1 MQRGLHSAG
10 APCKLTPLSSR
21 IIPMDAN
28 DNSFL
33 TSLDS
38 EGSISASGLGIM
50 QENLFDFDDELED
63 EEADILTDYD
73 QYDGDDLVDDTNL
86 DILLSSPS
94 AIATTDN
101 DIPDNSSHTGFIF
114 NDLNTPPPP
123 SSVID
128 PILSPEMFP
137 ASPELDVDDLA
148 ADMDIEIP
156 SSEMEILDCSSFVL
170 DIAEASPFTEG
181 DIDMLL

>member
-1 MQRGLHSAG
+1 MQRGLHNSG
-10 APCKLTPLSSR
+10 APCKLTPLSPGN
-21 IIPMDAN
+21 IPMDAD
-28 DNSFL
+28 DNSLL

-38 EGSISASGLGIM
+38 EENISATRLGIM
-50 QENLFDFDDELED
+50 QENPFDFDDELDD

-73 QYDGDDLVDDTNL
+73 QYDGEDLMDDTNL

-94 AIATTDN
+94 AFAVTDH
-101 DIPDNSSHTGFIF
+101 DIPDSSSHTGLIF

-137 ASPELDVDDLA
+137 ASPELAVHDVA

-156 SSEMEILDCSSFVL
+156 SSEMEMLDCSSFVL
-170 DIAEASPFTEG
+170 DN
-181 DIDMLL
+181 